1 MSSRP
6 AGRGSKPN
14 WRGGRGGHGR
24 AQRRNAG
31 IAGREFRVCR
41 LKGLEANACT
51 TLESARQQE
60 RLAAE
65 KEVQQQLGA
74 LTRQVAEPEAK
85 ERLAAE
91 QKNAEVAKVR
101 AALEAA
107 LNAETAKANDLARQG
122 EDYLQA
128 IGSLRERN
136 RGA

>member
-1 MSSRP
+1 M
-6 AGRGSKPN
+6 
-14 WRGGRGGHGR
+14 GGHNAEMQKLR
-24 AQRRNAG
+24 AENPELA
-31 IAGREFRVCR
+31 AR
-41 LKGLEANACT
+41 LKRLEENACA
-51 TLESARQQE
+51 TLESAQQQE

-74 LTRQVAEPEAK
+74 LTRHIAEPEAI

-107 LNAETAKANDLARQG
+107 LNAERAKANELARWG
-122 EDYLQA
+122 EDYLQE

-136 RGA
+136 REL